1 MSIPQ
6 IFTSIDHASS
16 GLVYLDPGSG
26 SILLQMLLAA
36 LLGLGVAVRLF
47 WGRIKNIFSRKSST
61 SEKSIEE

>member
-1 MSIPQ
+1 MIPHV
-6 IFTSIDHASS
+6 FTSLDHASG

-47 WGRIKNIFSRKSST
+47 WGRIKTIFTRKSST
-61 SEKSIEE
+61 SEKSVEE